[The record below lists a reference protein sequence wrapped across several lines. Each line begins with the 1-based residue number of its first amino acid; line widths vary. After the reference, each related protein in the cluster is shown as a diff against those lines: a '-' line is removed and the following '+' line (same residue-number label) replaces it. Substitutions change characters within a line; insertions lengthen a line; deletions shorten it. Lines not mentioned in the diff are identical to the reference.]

1 MRLLA
6 EDLAGGMSLQ
16 MQVSKLSTELENA
29 KLKLLSVQRNYD
41 NLSSAHQR
49 ALADL
54 DDLRERL
61 EHAEARQGGETPEA
75 IGARDEDDGSSARA
89 AEVAEAAAAALEAKL
104 ATAQEARAAAE

>member
-54 DDLRERL
+54 DDLT
-61 EHAEARQGGETPEA
+61 GV
-75 IGARDEDDGSSARA
+75 
-89 AEVAEAAAAALEAKL
+89 EVALDCGEPHGEQRCFSL
-104 ATAQEARAAAE
+104 AQGPHGPFIDDQCAPFAGSDGDVSPSRGAFDF